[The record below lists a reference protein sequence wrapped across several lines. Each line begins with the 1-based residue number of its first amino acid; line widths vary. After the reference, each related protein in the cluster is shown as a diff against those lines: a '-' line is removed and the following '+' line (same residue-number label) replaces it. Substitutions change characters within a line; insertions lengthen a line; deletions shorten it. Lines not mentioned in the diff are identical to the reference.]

1 MSTTCTALVRF
12 QGHVIFHQ
20 KKKSCNSGWTALLCN
35 QTHACHA
42 ASASRFCRHVSSWQR
57 SGFGFESA
65 CGQTLF
71 SAVRLAS
78 LHRFANICKRCRH
91 GAHLVP
97 SRLQRIPL
105 QHHRTSFSNTSLLPP
120 RFTQNTKRLSFNL
133 KHKLLRSSQDPA
145 PNLILEHCPTSQID
159 PEQEAPELQPQ
170 AQAASILPLRPC
182 ILQRSR
188 HEPPLHLRRRGSRP
202 PTQVQLLRRLCKLRW
217 DQFLPGNVCFIE
229 LES

>member
-20 KKKSCNSGWTALLCN
+20 RKKSCNPGWTALLCN

-42 ASASRFCRHVSSWQR
+42 ASAARFCRHVSSWQR

-78 LHRFANICKRCRH
+78 LHRFANICKRCRR

-133 KHKLLRSSQDPA
+133 KQKLLRSSHFDPA
-145 PNLILEHCPTSQID
+145 SSKG
-159 PEQEAPELQPQ
+159 
-170 AQAASILPLRPC
+170 AAM
-182 ILQRSR
+182 SR
-188 HEPPLHLRRRGSRP
+188 HCICGAGALVHLRRPSSCEGFGSY
-202 PTQVQLLRRLCKLRW
+202 
-217 DQFLPGNVCFIE
+217 DGM
-229 LES
+229 